1 MKNMVPKNTKNY
13 PLLTNLAWQDGN
25 SVEVF
30 EAAESAYP
38 AMLSAVGSATHRA
51 WIANYCHRQGHTYDE
66 FLAALIAAAQRGVD
80 VRILFDH
87 HGSDPLTTEQANA
100 LKTAGVKVTVYH
112 PLRRLAPWR
121 YNKRLHKKILITDE
135 TAFTGGVGI
144 ADFWTDPSEHY
155 PVAWRDT
162 HFKLEGPAVGSLAKA
177 FVEPWNRFATSIV
190 SAEGPTPTTKGTT
203 PIAVT
208 DSPVTRGLTPAA
220 ELQLQWIT
228 TAAKRITLTTAYFTP
243 TAHLMAALAAAVKRG
258 VTVTIICNGPYH
270 THPIAQR
277 AGQVSYAAALAAGI
291 AIYEYQ
297 PTKMHAKLIVIDDRY
312 SIVGSPNLNTRS
324 SYHDEEIALSIDSTE
339 LAAALAKAFKH
350 DLTNSKAVTAEQL
363 AGLPWQYRLG
373 NRIRY
378 GLRYFF

>member
-1 MKNMVPKNTKNY
+1 MKKMVPKNPKNY
-13 PLLTNLAWQDGN
+13 PLLSSLAWQNGN

-38 AMLSAVGSATHRA
+38 AMLSAISSATHRV
-51 WIANYCHRQGHTYDE
+51 WIANYCHRQGRVYDE
-66 FLAALIAAAQRGVD
+66 FLTALIAAAQRGVD

-87 HGSDPLTTEQANA
+87 HGSDPLTPEQANG

-112 PLRRLAPWR
+112 PLRRLKPWR

-135 TAFTGGVGI
+135 TAFTGGIGI
-144 ADFWTDPSEHY
+144 ADFWTSPSEHY

-162 HFKLEGPAVGSLAKA
+162 HFKLEGPVVRSLTKA
-177 FVEPWNRFATSIV
+177 FVEPWNRFATSII
-190 SAEGPTPTTKGTT
+190 SATGPVPSAKGTT

-208 DSPVTRGLTPAA
+208 NSPVTRGLTPAA
-220 ELQLQWIT
+220 ELQLQWIM
-228 TAAKRITLTTAYFTP
+228 AATRSITLTTAYFTP
-243 TAHLMAALAAAVKRG
+243 TTHLMAALKAAVERG

-297 PTKMHAKLIVIDDRY
+297 LTKMHAKLIVVDDRY
-312 SIVGSPNLNTRS
+312 SIIGSPNLNTRS

-339 LAAALAKAFKH
+339 LATTLAKAFKR
-350 DLTNSKAVTAEQL
+350 DLVNSKAVTSEQL